1 MRPIVVAAP
10 SLKSIEMRIKGE
22 MEQREEDISKYFD
35 PTKGLHKA
43 KSTRRI

>member
-10 SLKSIEMRIKGE
+10 SLKSIEMRMKRE
-22 MEQREEDISKYFD
+22 MEERDEDILKYFD